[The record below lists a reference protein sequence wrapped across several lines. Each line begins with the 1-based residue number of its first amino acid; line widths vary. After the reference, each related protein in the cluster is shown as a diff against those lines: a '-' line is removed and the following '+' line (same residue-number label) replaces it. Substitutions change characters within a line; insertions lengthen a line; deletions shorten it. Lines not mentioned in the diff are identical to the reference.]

1 MGESGRGCVEVM
13 SGVCSRAVYASSSM
27 VVVETRIAKGT
38 VVPRHSH
45 ESDQVTIVLE
55 GRLVLGVE
63 GRGERTLGPGD
74 YEVIPSR
81 TPHWARALED
91 SLVLD
96 VNAPLTGDRARLL
109 ERLGWH
115 SMEE

>member
-1 MGESGRGCVEVM
+1 MKGNSRGCVEVM
-13 SGVCSRAVYASSSM
+13 SGVCSRAIYASSSM

-38 VVPRHSH
+38 EVPRHSH

-55 GRLVLGVE
+55 GRLILGVE
-63 GRGERTLGPGD
+63 GKGEKTLGPGD

-81 TPHWARALED
+81 TPHWAKALED
-91 SLVLD
+91 STVLD
-96 VNAPLTGDRARLL
+96 INAPLTGDRARLL